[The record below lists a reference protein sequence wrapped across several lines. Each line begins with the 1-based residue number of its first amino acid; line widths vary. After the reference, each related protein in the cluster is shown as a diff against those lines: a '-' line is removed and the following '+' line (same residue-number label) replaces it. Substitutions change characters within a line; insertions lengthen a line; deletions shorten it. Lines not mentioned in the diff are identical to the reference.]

1 MLKSH
6 NGSLAALLLGIV
18 SGVLPA
24 AIVLALA
31 PQLALAQ
38 GADITLG
45 GLSFSPQVFTTTV
58 GSTVTWVHQD
68 GFFVH
73 TITADGGAFGSA
85 NLAEGD
91 FFTATFTTTNVYSYH
106 CTFHPGMVGV
116 IAVVDLGQRLYLPAL
131 SRANGS

>member
-1 MLKSH
+1 MLKSPR
-6 NGSLAALLLGIV
+6 GPLATLLLGVIC
-18 SGVLPA
+18 GVLPA
-24 AIVLALA
+24 ALVLTLA

-45 GLSFSPQVFTTTV
+45 GLSFSPPVFTTTV

-73 TITADGGAFGSA
+73 TVTADGGAFGSP

-116 IAVVDLGQRLYLPAL
+116 INVVDLGQHLYLPVL
-131 SRANGS
+131 SRN